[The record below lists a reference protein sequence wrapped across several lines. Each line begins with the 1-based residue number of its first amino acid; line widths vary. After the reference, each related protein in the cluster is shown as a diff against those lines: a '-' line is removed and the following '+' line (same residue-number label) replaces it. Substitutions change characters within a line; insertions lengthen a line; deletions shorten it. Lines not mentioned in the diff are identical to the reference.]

1 MYIYVYG
8 KWTVQHQNNFS
19 ILFLRSV
26 RLSKILYNIIIIDF
40 NVIISRDGCMYGLNR
55 LTFKLLK
62 VGDDI
67 LYVGTLQLKRTIDFE
82 SEKSCST

>member
-1 MYIYVYG
+1 
-8 KWTVQHQNNFS
+8 
-19 ILFLRSV
+19 
-26 RLSKILYNIIIIDF
+26 
-40 NVIISRDGCMYGLNR
+40 MYGLNR